1 MQPNFHLYDQLS
13 TTHRQEL
20 EHEAELYRLLAH
32 LPRHHPTVVQLA
44 VGRFGTLLVV
54 LGTRLKQAEQ
64 QGEPAMS

>member
-32 LPRHHPTVVQLA
+32 IPRQHPTVVQLA
-44 VGRFGTLLVV
+44 VARFGTLLVV
-54 LGTRLKQAEQ
+54 LGTWLKQAEQ
-64 QGEPAMS
+64 HSEPVMS